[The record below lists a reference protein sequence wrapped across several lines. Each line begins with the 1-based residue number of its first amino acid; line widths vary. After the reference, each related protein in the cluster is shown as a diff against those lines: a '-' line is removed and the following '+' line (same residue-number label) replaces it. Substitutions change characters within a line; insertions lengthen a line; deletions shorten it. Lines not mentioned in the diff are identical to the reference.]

1 MEKYF
6 SVNEK
11 GYSIRCKI
19 YCNDMRG
26 IRDIVLCGHGFAGH
40 KDNSAAQ
47 KFSNKMLSKRKATA
61 VVTFNWPCHGD
72 DARKSLRLGECDFYL
87 TTVLDY
93 LRKRFNPEHLF
104 GYATSFGG
112 FLFLK
117 YISEHGNPFDRMALR
132 CPAVRM
138 SDSLRKTIMTDGEL
152 ESIMSGKPVL
162 VGFDRKIKIDSKFLD
177 EVKNVDLFALDFTPF
192 KDYILILHG
201 TKDEVVSFEDGKSF
215 AAKNSL
221 TFIASENAD
230 HRYKNTDLMDL
241 AISQIIK
248 YFYK

>member
-6 SVNEK
+6 SINEK
-11 GYSIRCKI
+11 GYSIRCKM
-19 YCNDMRG
+19 YCNDTRG

-47 KFSNKMLSKRKATA
+47 KFANKMLSKRKTTA
-61 VVTFNWPCHGD
+61 VITYNWPCHGD

-87 TTVLDY
+87 TSVLNY

-117 YISEHGNPFDRMALR
+117 YIAEHGSPFDRVALR

-138 SDSLRKTIMTDGEL
+138 NDALRNTIMTEDEYA
-152 ESIMSGKPVL
+152 SIMSGKPAL

-177 EVKNVDLFALDFTPF
+177 EVKKVDLFAFDFSAS
-192 KDYILILHG
+192 KDEILILHG
-201 TKDEVVSFEDGKSF
+201 TKDEVISFDDVKSF
-215 AAKNSL
+215 ADKNSIE
-221 TFIASENAD
+221 FIPSENAD
-230 HRYKNTDLMDL
+230 HRYKNTDIMDL

-248 YFYK
+248 YFYN